1 MASRPFT
8 LAAALLMPLCL
19 EASLRGSGVTCHGRA
34 GPIWGDA
41 VSKCSGYQI
50 ICGPDIPCAGSP
62 HLPICSYANLAAR
75 VNVSAKANHQPAAVE
90 TSQLSASLGVTC
102 NGRAGPIWG
111 DSMSKC
117 CGASGFQI
125 ICGPDTLCA
134 GSPTLPICSYASPG
148 MTCHG
153 RAGPIWGESMSK
165 CCGAR
170 GYQIICGADI
180 PCAGSPTLPI
190 CSFSNLVAKARV
202 TANEDEHQPAAV
214 EKSDLSASQGVTCH
228 SRAGPIWGDSVSKC
242 CGARGYQIICGPDI
256 PCAGSPTLPICSYA
270 SFSKQTTDPTSPV
283 KIQANLTVTEQSMLT
298 VSASGCT
305 TEDETKMQALG
316 SGNADGTFPK
326 ILSVCGKQS
335 YGLFS
340 GFNKGNYEK
349 CVTSKTGISSS
360 CAACTAISAEYG
372 ANNCKWSCFWGSWCG
387 SGCLSCVE
395 PQNSKTQQC
404 AGVQIP
410 STSTC

>member
-1 MASRPFT
+1 MASRLFI
-8 LAAALLMPLCL
+8 LAAALLSPLCL
-19 EASLRGSGVTCHGRA
+19 EASLRGSGVTCNGRA

-41 VSKCSGYQI
+41 I
-50 ICGPDIPCAGSP
+50 
-62 HLPICSYANLAAR
+62 
-75 VNVSAKANHQPAAVE
+75 
-90 TSQLSASLGVTC
+90 
-102 NGRAGPIWG
+102 
-111 DSMSKC
+111 SKC
-117 CGASGFQI
+117 CGA
-125 ICGPDTLCA
+125 P
-134 GSPTLPICSYASPG
+134 
-148 MTCHG
+148 
-153 RAGPIWGESMSK
+153 
-165 CCGAR
+165 
-170 GYQIICGADI
+170 
-180 PCAGSPTLPI
+180 
-190 CSFSNLVAKARV
+190 
-202 TANEDEHQPAAV
+202 
-214 EKSDLSASQGVTCH
+214 
-228 SRAGPIWGDSVSKC
+228 
-242 CGARGYQIICGPDI
+242 GYQIICGPDI

-270 SFSKQTTDPTSPV
+270 ELAARVNASAEASHEPAAVQTSELSASQGVTCKGRAGPIWGDSASKCCGAHGYQIICGPGIPCAGSPTLPICSYAGFSKQTNASTAPL
-283 KIQANLTVTEQSMLT
+283 KIQANLTAPELSMLT

-305 TEDETKMQALG
+305 GEDEIKMKKFG

-340 GFNKGNYEK
+340 GFDQDAYEN

-410 STSTC
+410 STSNC